1 MIPIVLIPEYK
12 DDVFVIPRNTS
23 IIVRRLPAS
32 RPGKGT
38 AQRYV
43 LGALP
48 ADGKGGMGSGSP
60 AGMMKTGPP
69 GGGPERYGGRNMS
82 LNYKQQRVQQQEQ
95 APAATQSSSQESST
109 EPPSASV
116 TTGNDSEDAA
126 IQAMFQQ
133 TTDQWGAMQE
143 KLAE

>member
-1 MIPIVLIPEYK
+1 MIVEYK
-12 DDVFVIPRNTS
+12 DDVFVVPRNTS

-48 ADGKGGMGSGSP
+48 ADGKGAAAAGSG
-60 AGMMKTGPP
+60 MKAGPP
-69 GGGPERYGGRNMS
+69 GGPERFAGRNMS
-82 LNYKQQRVQQQEQ
+82 LNYKQQRVQPQEQ
-95 APAATQSSSQESST
+95 PSPAASTTQSSTQESI
-109 EPPSASV
+109 EPSSNDTA
-116 TTGNDSEDAA
+116 TGNDSEDAA